1 MPRLAVVSLVLL
13 VTVSTITAIQAPSNP
28 SFCRNL
34 DCPRYTVINTFNG
47 YELRRYEPSQ
57 WVGTRDVTRTNQRNP
72 KMFWKLFSYISGN
85 NTEGL
90 KIPMT
95 APVLN
100 VQTPGV
106 GINNQETVLEMLF
119 MIPHDKQPYPPYP
132 VDPTVYI
139 TRLPALNV
147 YVKSYGGYSNQKK
160 KLRRVE
166 ELKSEINDKTL
177 YYSDHFYSAG
187 YDSPWQ
193 RENRHNE
200 VWLAARQ

>member
-1 MPRLAVVSLVLL
+1 MLRPAVISTVLL
-13 VTVSTITAIQAPSNP
+13 ITVSTTTTQAPSNP
-28 SFCRNL
+28 SFCRDL
-34 DCPRYTVINTFNG
+34 DCPRYTVINTFKG

-95 APVLN
+95 VPVLN
-100 VQTPGV
+100 IHTRGV

-119 MIPHDKQPYPPYP
+119 MIPHSKQPYPPYP
-132 VDPTVYI
+132 ADPTVYI
-139 TRLPALNV
+139 TRLPAFNV
-147 YVKSYGGYSNQKK
+147 YVKSYSGYSNPRR
-160 KLRRVE
+160 KLARVA
-166 ELKSEINDKTL
+166 ELKKEINDTNL

-193 RENRHNE
+193 TNNRHNE